1 MTLSQRSAPSASLR
15 PVGTMPDPQLGPIH
29 PTRLKRCANQSAR
42 GPRLWRLSALALS
55 LLAAGCSFIP
65 AYQRPQAPIATEWPS
80 GINEPTGAA
89 PVAELPW
96 QSFFTDPRLS
106 AVIEIALFNNRDLRV
121 AALSVEQARALYDIR
136 RADLLPTVNAAATA
150 SRAPAVVA
158 GKRTTVTTYNVGL
171 LVSAWEI
178 DFFGRIDSLRQAAL
192 AQYLASEQ
200 GARAAQISLV
210 AAVANT
216 WFALQADQQLI
227 EITRQTLQT
236 RQQSQKLAQLRFDN
250 GVTSELDVRQADSLT
265 ESANASLASLQRQ
278 RALDENALTVLV
290 GQPIDMRLTDATL
303 FGERAPEALGV
314 ADVPAGLPSD
324 LLQRRPDILQAEQQ
338 LIAANANIGAAR
350 AAFFPRITLTA
361 GLGLVSNQLSGLF
374 KSGALGFTASPQ
386 ALLPIFDYGRN
397 EANLE
402 ATRIGRSIAVA
413 QYERS
418 IQAAFR
424 EVADALAGRATLGE
438 QLRATRAQAR
448 AESVRFKLADM
459 RYQNGIASYLEL
471 LDAQRAL
478 FGTQQAVVQTRLAQL
493 QSRVQLY
500 KALGGGWSEPARLAT
515 QPTTVNGKP
524 LPEMPA
530 QAIEPAFVS
539 VPAMAPAEASKPAPA
554 LVSRPIGPKSGKK
567 PASIIKR

>member
-1 MTLSQRSAPSASLR
+1 MTVSHRSAPFASMQ
-15 PVGTMPDPQLGPIH
+15 PFGTTPKLQTALDR
-29 PTRLKRCANQSAR
+29 PTRSKHRASRLAR
-42 GPRLWRLSALALS
+42 GARLWRLSALALA
-55 LLAAGCSFIP
+55 LFAAGCSLIP
-65 AYQRPQAPIATEWPS
+65 AYQRPQAPIATAWPS
-80 GINEPTGAA
+80 GINEPTGTA

-121 AALSVEQARALYDIR
+121 AALSADQARALYDIR
-136 RADLLPTVNAAATA
+136 RADLLPTVNAGATA
-150 SRAPAVVA
+150 SRAPAVIA
-158 GKRTTVTTYNVGL
+158 GQRTTVTTYNVGL
-171 LVSAWEI
+171 LVNAWEI
-178 DFFGRIDSLRQAAL
+178 DFFGRIDSLREAAL
-192 AQYLASEQ
+192 AQYLSSEQ

-216 WFALQADQQLI
+216 WFALLADQQLL

-250 GVTSELDVRQADSLT
+250 GVTSELDVRQAESLT

-290 GQPIDMRLTDATL
+290 GQPVDMRLTDATL

-402 ATRIGRSIAVA
+402 ATRVGRSIAVA

-438 QLRATRAQAR
+438 QLRAIRAQAR

-459 RYQNGIASYLEL
+459 RYQNGISSYLEL

-478 FGTQQAVVQTRLAQL
+478 FGTQQAVVQTRLTQL

-500 KALGGGWSEPARLAT
+500 KALGGGWTEPTRIVA
-515 QPTTVNGKP
+515 QPANDKGKS
-524 LPEMPA
+524 LPETPA
-530 QAIEPAFVS
+530 QATEPAFVS
-539 VPAMAPAEASKPAPA
+539 VPAMAAEEGSEPAPA
-554 LVSRPIGPKSGKK
+554 LMSRPVGPKPRKQ